1 MNNELTKEKQI
12 VFQELI
18 NVMNK
23 EFTSEKL
30 TSEVLKE
37 LKLKIENLLTSD
49 F

>member
-1 MNNELTKEKQI
+1 MNNELIKEKQI

-23 EFTSEKL
+23 GLTSEKL

-37 LKLKIENLLTSD
+37 LKLKIENLLISD